1 MIDTNFSEQRLVEQL
16 LKTLESLPDV
26 QALPDAIYQ
35 PLLPIGLEHDP
46 HLQVQIRGREIK
58 LLTEVKKSV
67 YPRDVQQLLWQIE
80 SVAAKLPKE
89 KRSRSSVPFIVAEW
103 ISSGAKDLLRKEC
116 VGYYDAGGSLFLSL
130 RGIYILIEKPSA
142 GAPGKSIRSLFSGR
156 RSQVLHA
163 LLVKNQEWF
172 SVKTLAEY
180 AQVAPST
187 ASEVLTELDRFE
199 WMSSQGH
206 GPHRERRLT
215 DPASLLDAWVKQLA
229 SMRAPKLQ
237 RYYVPSRGQTA
248 FLIG

>member
-116 VGYYDAGGSLFLSL
+116 VGYYDAGGQSFSLIARYIYTHRKAIGGRTWEIYSFSFL
-130 RGIYILIEKPSA
+130 RATFPSA
-142 GAPGKSIRSLFSGR
+142 SCSVSQKSR
-156 RSQVLHA
+156 V
-163 LLVKNQEWF
+163 V
-172 SVKTLAEY
+172 
-180 AQVAPST
+180 
-187 ASEVLTELDRFE
+187 
-199 WMSSQGH
+199 
-206 GPHRERRLT
+206 
-215 DPASLLDAWVKQLA
+215 
-229 SMRAPKLQ
+229 
-237 RYYVPSRGQTA
+237 
-248 FLIG
+248 